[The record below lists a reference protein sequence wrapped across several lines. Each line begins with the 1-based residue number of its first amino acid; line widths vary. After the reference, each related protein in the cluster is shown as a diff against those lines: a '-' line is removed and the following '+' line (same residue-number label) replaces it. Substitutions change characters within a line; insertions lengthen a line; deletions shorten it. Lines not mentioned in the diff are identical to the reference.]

1 MSSFFPKGLIPSGLP
16 SNVKVLPWIPQND
29 LLAHGGT
36 KAFISHTGHNSLNEA
51 AFYGVPLICMPLFLD
66 QFSNCAQAQSVG
78 MAIGVDI
85 KTVTGDEIYNSITR
99 IIQEPRY
106 LNYNSYNIIVK
117 NFNIPC
123 VSAARLSK
131 TD

>member
-1 MSSFFPKGLIPSGLP
+1 
-16 SNVKVLPWIPQND
+16 
-29 LLAHGGT
+29 
-36 KAFISHTGHNSLNEA
+36 
-51 AFYGVPLICMPLFLD
+51 MPLFLD

-85 KTVTGDEIYNSITR
+85 KTVTGDEIYHFITR

-117 NFNIPC
+117 NYNIPC
-123 VSAARLSK
+123 VSAAQ
-131 TD
+131 TDIDSSQNIALALRKP

>member
-1 MSSFFPKGLIPSGLP
+1 MSSFFPKGLIPRDLP

-36 KAFISHTGHNSLNEA
+36 KAFISHSGHNSLNEA

-117 NFNIPC
+117 NYNIPC